1 MTLVTW
7 PLGDRRV
14 SRTVTSGLVTWGL
27 VCLALLA
34 GGCAV
39 DQAILQQAALEDAR
53 RHADAVVQEAQAE
66 LTSLRAEMAA
76 TRIAAA
82 KKEAEL
88 RRLRREVGQ
97 LRAAQADLHKAQRR
111 QREAMQAQQAK
122 LDTLRR
128 ERDRLL
134 EDMALVELRYSAD
147 SSRPGTA
154 RSRGGKREKRQP
166 TVQAR
171 VKALEV
177 SVTAL
182 MTHLTQHTQ
191 DGIGND
197 GLDPR
202 RGADPDPRITV
213 QRGDTLWEFSR
224 TYGVPVHAIRAAN
237 GLTGDLIVVGQ
248 RLRIPRAS
256 PRRHPS
262 P

>member
-1 MTLVTW
+1 MK
-7 PLGDRRV
+7 
-14 SRTVTSGLVTWGL
+14 LVTWGL

-39 DQAILQQAALEDAR
+39 DQAILQQAALDDAR

-88 RRLRREVGQ
+88 RRLRREVAH
-97 LRAAQADLHKAQRR
+97 LRAAQADLEKAQRR

-134 EDMALVELRYSAD
+134 EDLALVDLRHPGD

-154 RSRGGKREKRQP
+154 RSRGGERQKRQP

-171 VKALEV
+171 VEALEA
-177 SVTAL
+177 SMTAL
-182 MTHLTQHTQ
+182 MTHLTQHTP

-197 GLDPR
+197 ALDPQK
-202 RGADPDPRITV
+202 GIDPDLRITV
-213 QRGDTLWEFSR
+213 KRGDTLWGFAR
-224 TYGVPVHAIRAAN
+224 TYGVPVYAIQAAN

-248 RLRIPRAS
+248 RLRIPSAS
-256 PRRHPS
+256 PRRHLS